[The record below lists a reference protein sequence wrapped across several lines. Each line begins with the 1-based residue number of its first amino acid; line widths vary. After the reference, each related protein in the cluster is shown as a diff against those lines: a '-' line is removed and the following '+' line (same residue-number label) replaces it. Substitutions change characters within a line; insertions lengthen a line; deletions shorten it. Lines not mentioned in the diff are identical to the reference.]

1 MPQKYIKILTFLG
14 LIAIVAVQSLW
25 LVNTYQLIDGKIRQA
40 CSRLFPKSV
49 LDEVADR
56 LNQVSDSE
64 DAELTIHLEE
74 TANIEEASG
83 PELVSRLI
91 VAFNHYADSVYQSTF
106 SASALDSI
114 FTEALAGEGIYV
126 QVHSQVLDSVRS
138 VNASSSLLSFKHI
151 ETQPVFLDAGKT
163 TLVQARIVNPY
174 WAICRQ
180 MGISLIATVF
190 LIILVVVCLLYQ
202 VKIILRQNKI
212 ARLRQDFT
220 YAMIHDMKTPINTI
234 TMAGHTL
241 ESGALDNKPE
251 LKRQYF
257 SILNEESGHLLQL
270 SERILTIAKLEQSNL
285 KLTLAPVH
293 IYPLLDELVCKYK
306 VKAKKVVDFQIDC
319 PEMLEVMADEA
330 YLKEAVSNLI
340 DNSLKYSHEEV
351 QIRLSACRENGYVV
365 IKVWDNGW
373 GISRQQQKHIFEKFQ
388 RGGLEE
394 KKDKRIAGFGLGLNY
409 VYKVIT
415 AMDGSVHVDSVE
427 GKYSEFVL
435 VLPDKV

>member
-56 LNQVSDSE
+56 LNQLSNSE

-83 PELVSRLI
+83 PELISRLI
-91 VAFNHYADSVYQSTF
+91 VAFNHYADSVYQSAF
-106 SASALDSI
+106 STSALDSI

-126 QVHSQVLDSVRS
+126 QVHSQVLDSARS

-151 ETQPVFLDAGKT
+151 ETQPVFLDEGKT

-180 MGISLIATVF
+180 MGISLIATIV
-190 LIILVVVCLLYQ
+190 LIVLVVVCLLYQ

-241 ESGALDNKPE
+241 ESGVLDNKPE

-285 KLTLAPVH
+285 KLTLAPVR
-293 IYPLLDELVCKYK
+293 IYPLFDELVCKYK
-306 VKAKKVVDFQIDC
+306 VKAKKVVDFRIDC
-319 PEMLEVMADEA
+319 PEALEVMADEE

-340 DNSLKYSHEEV
+340 DNSLKPRQTSV
-351 QIRLSACRENGYVV
+351 PPR
-365 IKVWDNGW
+365 DND
-373 GISRQQQKHIFEKFQ
+373 R
-388 RGGLEE
+388 
-394 KKDKRIAGFGLGLNY
+394 
-409 VYKVIT
+409 
-415 AMDGSVHVDSVE
+415 
-427 GKYSEFVL
+427 
-435 VLPDKV
+435 

>member
-1 MPQKYIKILTFLG
+1 M
-14 LIAIVAVQSLW
+14 
-25 LVNTYQLIDGKIRQA
+25 IDGKIRQA

-49 LDEVADR
+49 LDEEADR
-56 LNQVSDSE
+56 LNQASDSE
-64 DAELTIHLEE
+64 DAELTIHLTE

-83 PELVSRLI
+83 PELINRLI
-91 VAFNHYADSVYQSTF
+91 VAFNHYADSIYQSAF
-106 SASALDSI
+106 STSALDSI

-126 QVHSQVLDSVRS
+126 QVHSQVLDSARS

-151 ETQPVFLDAGKT
+151 ETQPVFLDEGKT

-174 WAICRQ
+174 WEICRQ

-241 ESGALDNKPE
+241 ESGVLDNKPE

-270 SERILTIAKLEQSNL
+270 SERIPS
-285 KLTLAPVH
+285 PVV
-293 IYPLLDELVCKYK
+293 PRPK
-306 VKAKKVVDFQIDC
+306 
-319 PEMLEVMADEA
+319 M
-330 YLKEAVSNLI
+330 
-340 DNSLKYSHEEV
+340 
-351 QIRLSACRENGYVV
+351 
-365 IKVWDNGW
+365 
-373 GISRQQQKHIFEKFQ
+373 
-388 RGGLEE
+388 
-394 KKDKRIAGFGLGLNY
+394 
-409 VYKVIT
+409 
-415 AMDGSVHVDSVE
+415 
-427 GKYSEFVL
+427 
-435 VLPDKV
+435 